1 MNAPL
6 QHPRL
11 IIGLL
16 GGIASGKSTVSGL
29 IATFGPGK
37 VLDADALARAAL
49 VQCAKDGRLAE
60 ALGPKAIGK
69 DGLPDRKAIAK
80 KVFNEPPALRA
91 LERLTHPAVLAAI
104 NDAVEDHRAG
114 KGEPILV
121 LDVPLLIEV
130 GLERRCDALWFVAAP
145 DEMRFSRAEKRLG
158 LSKAEVLERE
168 ATQSPLDRKRGR
180 ADLVIDN
187 SGAPDALTAQVVKGL
202 QALGCRI

>member
-6 QHPRL
+6 QQPRL

-29 IATFGPGK
+29 VATFGPGK
-37 VLDADALARAAL
+37 VIDADALAGAAL
-49 VQCAKDGRLAE
+49 TQCAKDGRLVA
-60 ALGPKAIGK
+60 ALGPKAVQK
-69 DGLPDRKAIAK
+69 DGLPDRKGIAK
-80 KVFNEPPALRA
+80 QVFNDPQALRT
-91 LERLTHPAVLAAI
+91 LERLIHPAVLAAI

-114 KGEPILV
+114 KGAPLLV

-168 ATQSPLDRKRGR
+168 AAQSPLDRKRGR

-187 SGAPDALTAQVVKGL
+187 AGSPDALTAQVVKGL